1 MARFRRQAHLLAA
14 LNHPHIAA
22 IYGLEESD
30 EALALAME
38 LGGGEHLA
46 DRLCKRGAISVGE
59 AIDIARQIAQGLEA
73 AHEKG
78 IVTPTGKTSR

>member
-38 LGGGEHLA
+38 LVAFTRCGSIRRINLGERQPSL
-46 DRLCKRGAISVGE
+46 VGQLDE
-59 AIDIARQIAQGLEA
+59 
-73 AHEKG
+73 
-78 IVTPTGKTSR
+78 VP